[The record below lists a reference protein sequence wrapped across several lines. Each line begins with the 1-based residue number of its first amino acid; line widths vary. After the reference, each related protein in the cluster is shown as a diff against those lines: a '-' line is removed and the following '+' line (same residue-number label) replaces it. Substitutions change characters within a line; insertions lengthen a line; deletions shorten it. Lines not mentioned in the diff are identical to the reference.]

1 LERLKRL
8 FKFGDISEQ
17 EYKQERDELRA
28 RLRALKPPEM
38 PDLEDAARLLENIGL
53 IWDEATLKEE
63 KQIVHTLLEA
73 VYLDSEDGPVVS
85 VKPKAEF
92 RVLFE
97 LASDVSFVEG
107 EEPRRDDA

>member
-1 LERLKRL
+1 MYDPHQMSL
-8 FKFGDISEQ
+8 IQQ
-17 EYKQERDELRA
+17 EPGPTVRHLA
-28 RLRALKPPEM
+28 GHIPPHQ
-38 PDLEDAARLLENIGL
+38 ENIGL
-53 IWDEATLKEE
+53 IWDEATLKKE

-73 VYLDSEDGPVVS
+73 VYLDSEVGPVVS

-97 LASDVSFVEG
+97 LASDVSFVED

>member
-1 LERLKRL
+1 
-8 FKFGDISEQ
+8 
-17 EYKQERDELRA
+17 
-28 RLRALKPPEM
+28 
-38 PDLEDAARLLENIGL
+38 
-53 IWDEATLKEE
+53 
-63 KQIVHTLLEA
+63 VHTLLEA
-73 VYLDSEDGPVVS
+73 VYLDSEVGPVVS